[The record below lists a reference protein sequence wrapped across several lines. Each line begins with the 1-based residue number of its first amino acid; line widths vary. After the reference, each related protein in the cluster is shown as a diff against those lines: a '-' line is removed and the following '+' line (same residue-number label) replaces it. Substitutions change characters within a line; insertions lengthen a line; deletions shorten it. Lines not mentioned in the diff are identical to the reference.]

1 MNQFSKLVQLSC
13 FDLIQLFDTS
23 YMKPLLKSCFFR
35 RMKKEAQ
42 AVRERSSSRP
52 CPDYDEVDINV
63 HFKGLRLSQ
72 VPADLHVHFKGAPLS
87 NLPGLHKAGHEL
99 VIDNVPAWEECGKII
114 ITHLVSIL
122 SLYFLREPF
131 KNYLADFFR

>member
-1 MNQFSKLVQLSC
+1 
-13 FDLIQLFDTS
+13 
-23 YMKPLLKSCFFR
+23 MKPLLKSCFVR

-42 AVRERSSSRP
+42 AVREQSSSRP

-63 HFKGLRLSQ
+63 HFKGVRLSHL
-72 VPADLHVHFKGAPLS
+72 PADLHVHFKGAPLS

-114 ITHLVSIL
+114 ITYLI
-122 SLYFLREPF
+122 LREPV
-131 KNYLADFFR
+131 KNYKSAK